1 MNNKNNVSNFGADLK
16 KYVNTNEDMQK
27 NVEVKLG
34 NGITLCA
41 SVFSVKDLV
50 KEADEKCV

>member
-16 KYVNTNEDMQK
+16 KYVNTDEDMQQ
-27 NVEVKLG
+27 NVKVKLG

-41 SVFSVKDLV
+41 SVFSVNDLV
-50 KEADEKCV
+50 KESDEKCM